1 MDDDRP
7 MAQIVISDIAQL
19 KRLVGKEVA
28 VTDWLTVSQSRIDT
42 FAAASGDD
50 QWIQAK

>member
-1 MDDDRP
+1 MDDKKP
-7 MAQIVISDIAQL
+7 MAQAVVFDIAQL
-19 KRLVGKEVA
+19 KGLVGKEVA
-28 VTDWLTVSQSRIDT
+28 VSDWLIVSQSRIDT